1 MPGAGMCP
9 PEPRHPPPKG
19 PPVTTRQPRTALT
32 ATTAHAT
39 ATTDTSKTAGT
50 SKTARASTAARA
62 GRLLTAT
69 VVLGGLLV
77 GTAAPALAAGPERTA
92 LRTAVLEAAPAT
104 VSVSGSGRAA
114 AAPDL
119 AILSVGVEAT
129 RKTAKEAMAAQNAA
143 AKALLEVLRKEGI
156 EDRDIRTDSLSLAPV
171 YTQNT
176 AGESKVTGY
185 QAGQS
190 FSVKVRD
197 LDRTGQVIGAVNEA
211 TGDDGRVNGVVF
223 DVADPSA
230 LRVKAR
236 EAAFQD
242 AYEKASQHA
251 RLSGHRLGRLVSL
264 SEGDSVRPGH
274 GALPSMPADEP
285 GVPLAPGEIEEQ
297 VTVSAVFE
305 LI

>member
-1 MPGAGMCP
+1 M
-9 PEPRHPPPKG
+9 
-19 PPVTTRQPRTALT
+19 TTSQPRTACT
-32 ATTAHAT
+32 STTAHAPTT
-39 ATTDTSKTAGT
+39 ARTSTARPST
-50 SKTARASTAARA
+50 SARASTTARAARLFA
-62 GRLLTAT
+62 ATA
-69 VVLGGLLV
+69 VLGGLLV
-77 GTAAPALAAGPERTA
+77 GTAGPALAAAPERTA
-92 LRTAVLEAAPAT
+92 LRTTAQEAAPAT
-104 VSVSGSGRAA
+104 VSVTGSGRAA

-129 RKTAKEAMAAQNAA
+129 RKTAKEAMAAQSTA
-143 AKALLEVLRKEGI
+143 AKALLEVVRKEGI
-156 EDRDIRTDSLSLAPV
+156 ADRDIRTDSLSLSPV

-176 AGESKVTGY
+176 QGESKVTGY

-197 LDRTGQVIGAVNEA
+197 LDRTGQVIGAVNDA
-211 TGDDGRVNGVVF
+211 TGDAGRTNGVVF

-274 GALPSMPADEP
+274 GAVPSMPADEP

-305 LI
+305 LV

>member
-1 MPGAGMCP
+1 M
-9 PEPRHPPPKG
+9 
-19 PPVTTRQPRTALT
+19 TTRQPRT
-32 ATTAHAT
+32 
-39 ATTDTSKTAGT
+39 GT
-50 SKTARASTAARA
+50 STITTARARTTARAAR
-62 GRLLTAT
+62 LLAATA
-69 VVLGGLLV
+69 VLGGLLT
-77 GTAAPALAAGPERTA
+77 GTAAPALAAVPERTA
-92 LRTAVLEAAPAT
+92 LRGAAVEPAPAT
-104 VSVSGSGRAA
+104 VTVTGTGRAA

-129 RKTAKEAMAAQNAA
+129 RKTAKEAMAAQNTAA
-143 AKALLEVLRKEGI
+143 AALLEVLGKEGI
-156 EDRDIRTDSLSLAPV
+156 ADRDIRTDSLSLSPV
-171 YTQNT
+171 YTQDA

-197 LDRTGQVIGAVNEA
+197 LDRTGQVIGAVNDV
-211 TGDDGRVNGVVF
+211 TGDAVRINGVVF

-264 SEGDSVRPGH
+264 SEGDSLRPGP
-274 GALPSMPADEP
+274 GALPSMPADEQ

>member
-1 MPGAGMCP
+1 M
-9 PEPRHPPPKG
+9 
-19 PPVTTRQPRTALT
+19 TTRQPRTARLTRTARTGTTART
-32 ATTAHAT
+32 ATTARTTTTVRAARLLAAT
-39 ATTDTSKTAGT
+39 A
-50 SKTARASTAARA
+50 
-62 GRLLTAT
+62 
-69 VVLGGLLV
+69 VLGGLLA
-77 GTAAPALAAGPERTA
+77 GTAAPALAAAPERAA
-92 LRTAVLEAAPAT
+92 LRTAARAPAPAT
-104 VSVSGSGRAA
+104 VSVTGTGRAA

-129 RKTAKEAMAAQNAA
+129 RKTAKEAMAAQSAA
-143 AKALLEVLRKEGI
+143 AEALLGVLRKQEI
-156 EDRDIRTDSLSLAPV
+156 ADRDIRTDSLSLSPV
-171 YTQNT
+171 YTQN
-176 AGESKVTGY
+176 AEGESKVTGY

-211 TGDDGRVNGVVF
+211 TGDAGRINGVVF

-242 AYEKASQHA
+242 AYDKAAQHA